1 MLVIYDN
8 DVTFLIHIKSANLA
22 LKEYLGQI
30 YKSSVDPN
38 TVLVSSK
45 KSRNRIK
52 LLIKNQRKDQQ
63 TLTLNTNGT
72 RKIGGGVTMYD
83 WETAE

>member
-8 DVTFLIHIKSANLA
+8 DVTFLINIKSANLA

-45 KSRNRIK
+45 KSKNKIK
-52 LLIKNQRKDQQ
+52 LLVKNQRKDQQ
-63 TLTLNTNGT
+63 TLILSMSGM
-72 RKIGGGVTMYD
+72 RKTGGGVTMYD
-83 WETAE
+83 

>member
-45 KSRNRIK
+45 KSKNKIK
-52 LLIKNQRKDQQ
+52 LLVKNQRKDQQ
-63 TLTLNTNGT
+63 TLILSMSGI
-72 RKIGGGVTMYD
+72 RKTGGGVTMYD
-83 WETAE
+83 

>member
-8 DVTFLIHIKSANLA
+8 DVTFLIYIKSANLA

-63 TLTLNTNGT
+63 TLTLSTNGM
-72 RKIGGGVTMYD
+72 RKTGGGVTMYD
-83 WETAE
+83 

>member
-52 LLIKNQRKDQQ
+52 LLVKNQRKDHQ

-83 WETAE
+83 

>member
-30 YKSSVDPN
+30 
-38 TVLVSSK
+38 
-45 KSRNRIK
+45 
-52 LLIKNQRKDQQ
+52 
-63 TLTLNTNGT
+63 
-72 RKIGGGVTMYD
+72 
-83 WETAE
+83 